1 MPDVITDCPDE
12 LSPREIVTRLHA
24 EIAAQSPE
32 QAALVAE
39 YEALPPR
46 PLKSRGF
53 WVPGEQDPAGAA
65 LMRGRRERMDRY
77 VRWRISGL
85 GKKAAAQRTG
95 IAVRT
100 ARQYEQDIR
109 AGKLEVPGD

>member
-1 MPDVITDCPDE
+1 MPDVITECPDE
-12 LSPREIVTRLHA
+12 QSPREIVARLHA

-46 PLKSRGF
+46 RR
-53 WVPGEQDPAGAA
+53 VPRYAPQGPRPASVAVMKA
-65 LMRGRRERMDRY
+65 RRERMDRY
-77 VRWRISGL
+77 ARLRASGL
-85 GKKAAAQRTG
+85 GKKAAARRTG

-100 ARQYEQDIR
+100 ACQYERDIR
-109 AGKLEVPGD
+109 DGKLEVPGD